1 MPQLEVIRADEA
13 NEHFGRGRGLMQTY
27 NILAFW
33 FASQKNSVSG
43 LDDGSINQFR
53 SAVAK
58 QNAID
63 QRGVPS
69 EVQHGAGPIE
79 RNGFR
84 LSQREQAGKAG
95 YSQEACNGFGL
106 VERRRARAYRPGFNR
121 LRLRLRILAPIPG
134 KRTACV

>member
-1 MPQLEVIRADEA
+1 M
-13 NEHFGRGRGLMQTY
+13 MQTY

-33 FASQKNSVSG
+33 FASQKNSLEAG

-69 EVQHGAGPIE
+69 GVQHGAGPIE

-106 VERRRARAYRPGFNR
+106 VEETRQGIPT
-121 LRLRLRILAPIPG
+121 RI
-134 KRTACV
+134 